1 VGIRIL
7 LTVGLM
13 TFLAY
18 GTIRRT
24 YPQQRWTAS
33 HGRRTEI
40 FAVEWLPERANDLAA
55 LLGVGRG
62 ADLILYC
69 WILTSLIVVLNL
81 HLLIRANLQLTT
93 ELARQFAL
101 SHPLKPPE
109 QACSRSVATLAVRS
123 TVVDD
128 KKAPPPGTAP
138 D

>member
-1 VGIRIL
+1 
-7 LTVGLM
+7 M

-18 GTIRRT
+18 GTT
-24 YPQQRWTAS
+24 QRQKS
-33 HGRRTEI
+33 RFVFHGTLSI
-40 FAVEWLPERANDLAA
+40 AAVGMFFVWLPDRANDLAA

-93 ELARQFAL
+93 ELARQLAL